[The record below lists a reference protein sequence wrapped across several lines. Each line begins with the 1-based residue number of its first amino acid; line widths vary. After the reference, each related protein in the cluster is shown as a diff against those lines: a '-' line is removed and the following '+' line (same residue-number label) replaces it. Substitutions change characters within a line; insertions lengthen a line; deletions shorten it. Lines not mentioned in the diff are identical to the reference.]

1 VAQAVSGADL
11 PAVLAAFVTATDAP
25 VAIAAVTDGGFPL
38 VYVNAAFEQT
48 FGAVALA
55 TTGSPA
61 PDPQALGLRQVV
73 EAMGHASES
82 GRPAHPRLSH
92 PGPGGRT
99 GWYDMTITPVGDGSG
114 RVTHVVCLA
123 HDVTDLV
130 AANQQA
136 VHAGS
141 HDALTGL
148 ANRAHFTDRL
158 DQELARA
165 SRTQRSVA
173 VLFLDVDRLKAV
185 NDSLGHAAGDTL
197 LVQTAE
203 RLQARLRGQDLAA
216 RYGGDEFAI
225 LLVDLP
231 HDAAAATAL
240 VVDELTDVLAQDIA
254 IAGSLH
260 AVSVSIG
267 ASLYPHDATTAQQLI
282 DRADAA
288 MYEAKS
294 RGSSDP

>member
-123 HDVTDLV
+123 HDVTDL
-130 AANQQA
+130 
-136 VHAGS
+136 
-141 HDALTGL
+141 GL
-148 ANRAHFTDRL
+148 AD
-158 DQELARA
+158 
-165 SRTQRSVA
+165 
-173 VLFLDVDRLKAV
+173 
-185 NDSLGHAAGDTL
+185 AGRRR
-197 LVQTAE
+197 VQYAE
-203 RLQARLRGQDLAA
+203 RAMPVLARLRDRFAAERPLAGLRIAACAHVTPETAALARTLTAGGAALHVAASNPLSTQD
-216 RYGGDEFAI
+216 D
-225 LLVDLP
+225 V
-231 HDAAAATAL
+231 AAAL
-240 VVDELTDVLAQDIA
+240 VREDGVGVQARQRL
-254 IAGSLH
+254 
-260 AVSVSIG
+260 
-267 ASLYPHDATTAQQLI
+267 
-282 DRADAA
+282 
-288 MYEAKS
+288 S
-294 RGSSDP
+294 RVRG